1 MKKMNVQRSAVAAG
15 CMLVVG
21 CSNSDV
27 PEHEPTLGST
37 AGSGDGD
44 GGDPDGA
51 GADETG
57 TTGAEIVPQCWPDH
71 PPDDPALFQCVGVGA
86 GMLEWEQYAGAWSPD
101 NQPVMIEFPSED
113 ANAPNVQACCEAASM
128 PEEANVGCLGDCARA
143 ACNLA
148 IDKLRAKLLAGP
160 PAGCALECE
169 HRFEDT
175 LDTWA
180 SFIEANYD
188 DCISAVLNG
197 WTLYLPPPGSAN
209 DKFPWGAGR
218 AASLTATCSMDSV
231 EDPYVTGQTCDTS
244 LNPPIDAVWQDW
256 ACPVL
261 DGDVELSGARGEDSA
276 ALGGMIAFR
285 RGVCDSEPCW
295 LELQRLELET
305 VPSPREGVL
314 AEPVHASLAYPT
326 FGLTEGAQGTFA
338 VGMLGLDV
346 TLGAEVSAAFTM
358 ANSAPVRVDLADGFA
373 ISEARFSWED
383 TDVTITATG
392 AGCYC
397 TSCT

>member
-1 MKKMNVQRSAVAAG
+1 MNAQRSAVAAG
-15 CMLVVG
+15 WMLVVG

-37 AGSGDGD
+37 ADQGDD
-44 GGDPDGA
+44 GGEGTGGA
-51 GADETG
+51 GVNGDDTG
-57 TTGAEIVPQCWPDH
+57 PEGSMCWPDRQLT
-71 PPDDPALFQCVGVGA
+71 DPTLFQCVGVGA

-101 NQPVMIEFPSED
+101 NQPVMIAFPSED
-113 ANAPNVQACCEAASM
+113 ASAPNVQSCCEAVST

-160 PAGCALECE
+160 PAGCAGNCE
-169 HRFEDT
+169 DRFEDT

-188 DCISAVLNG
+188 DCISAVLSG
-197 WTLYLPPPGSAN
+197 WTLHLPPPASAS

-218 AASLTATCSMDSV
+218 SASLTATCSMDAV
-231 EDPYVTGQTCDTS
+231 EDPYVTDQTCETS

-256 ACPVL
+256 VCPVL

-295 LELQRLELET
+295 LEIERLEIET
-305 VPSPREGVL
+305 IPSPREGVL
-314 AEPVHASLAYPT
+314 AEPVHASLAYPA

-338 VGMLGLDV
+338 VGMLGLGV

-358 ANSAPVRVDLADGFA
+358 ANSAPTQIDFAEGFA
-373 ISEARFSWED
+373 ISTARFSWED

-397 TSCT
+397 TSCP